1 MKKLIKRFI
10 VFLSSSF
17 SAIILLSLFC
27 YIYSYTGIHVYN
39 DSNATDYKWQ
49 KGQYKANMTEGFAW
63 IRFDDNGFNNIDSNT
78 NNIDMLIMG
87 SSHMEAVQI
96 KQKDNVSEIINKNTN
111 YKVYNIGM
119 SGHQIYNIVNNFE
132 SAINYY
138 NPNKYVIIEVDNID
152 LDVNTMN
159 DVINKKFARIKSYDS
174 GVVFYAQ
181 KIPAVKTIYKQVQDW
196 LNTENNTESNVE
208 KLVLNNIDEY
218 DKTLYNFLK
227 IINENSKKNNI
238 KTIIVY
244 HPREKLDKNGDIN
257 YITDVSK
264 LNSFKDDCEKLDIIF
279 IDMSETFKKYYY
291 KEHKLAHGFNNTHV
305 GNGHLNKFG
314 HKLIANELIYKINE
328 MEAE

>member
-10 VFLSSSF
+10 VFISSSF

-96 KQKDNVSEIINKNTN
+96 KQKDNVAEIINKNTN

-227 IINENSKKNNI
+227 IINENSKK
-238 KTIIVY
+238 IILK
-244 HPREKLDKNGDIN
+244 P
-257 YITDVSK
+257 
-264 LNSFKDDCEKLDIIF
+264 
-279 IDMSETFKKYYY
+279 
-291 KEHKLAHGFNNTHV
+291 
-305 GNGHLNKFG
+305 
-314 HKLIANELIYKINE
+314 
-328 MEAE
+328 